1 MEFGWTDTQQVGYE
15 ECVSFAREQLN
26 DNLGQRDQLGEFHE
40 EFWGKCCDFGVTGWR
55 IPSKYGG
62 TAVDVVSTVRML
74 EGIGYGCRDNALTLG
89 LSGQIWTVQ
98 EPLLQFGSEQQK
110 LRYLPRLC
118 SGELLAADAIT
129 EPQSGSDVFS
139 LKTRAARVEGG
150 YLLNG
155 QKCYI
160 GLAPIAGISLVYA
173 STNPSA
179 KQWGVSAFIV
189 ESGFDGYVASQP
201 REKMGLRTS
210 FIGDIFLKDCFV
222 PEANRL
228 GSEGAGFAIFNY
240 ASNWERSFIFS
251 SHVGAM
257 ARQLDECV
265 DYAAQRQ
272 QFGKPVAAFQSVS
285 NRLAEMKLRLE
296 TSQLLLYKLA
306 WLKQRGEPAAME
318 SAMAKLHLGEAIAAN
333 SLDAMRI
340 HGARGY
346 LKEHDVEREV
356 RDALGGL
363 IYGGTSDIQRNI
375 IAGLLGH

>member
-1 MEFGWTDTQQVGYE
+1 MEFGWSDAQQAGYE

-26 DNLGQRDQLGEFHE
+26 DDLRQRDQHGEFRGE
-40 EFWGKCCDFGVTGWR
+40 LWQKCCDFGITGWR
-55 IPSKYGG
+55 IPAEYGG

-89 LSGQIWTVQ
+89 LNGQMWTVQ
-98 EPLLQFGSEQQK
+98 EPLLQFGSEPQK
-110 LRYLPRLC
+110 MRYLPRLC
-118 SGELLAADAIT
+118 RGELLAADAIT
-129 EPQSGSDVFS
+129 EPQSGSDAFS
-139 LKTRAARVEGG
+139 LETRAERVDGG

-155 QKCYI
+155 QKSYI
-160 GLAPIAGISLVYA
+160 GLASVAGISLVYA
-173 STNPSA
+173 STNPAA

-189 ESGFDGYVASQP
+189 ESGFDGYRASPP

-210 FIGDIFLKDCFV
+210 YLGDIFLEDCFV
-222 PEANRL
+222 PEENRL
-228 GSEGAGFAIFNY
+228 AGEGAGFTIFNY
-240 ASNWERSFIFS
+240 SSNWERSFIFS

-257 ARQLDECV
+257 ARQLDECA

-272 QFGKPVAAFQSVS
+272 QFGKPIAAFQSVS

-306 WLKQRGEPAAME
+306 WLKQRGEQAVME

-346 LKEHDVEREV
+346 LKEYEVEREV

-375 IAGLLGH
+375 IARLLGH